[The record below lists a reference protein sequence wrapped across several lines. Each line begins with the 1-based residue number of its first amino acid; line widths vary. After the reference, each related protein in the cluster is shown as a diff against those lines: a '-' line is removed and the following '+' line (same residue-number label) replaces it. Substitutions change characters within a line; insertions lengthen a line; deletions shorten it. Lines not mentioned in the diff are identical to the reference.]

1 LGWAPEDEEQQV
13 LLQGE
18 VSGVEPIGREF
29 MRKTSFEYLQPSD
42 QMTGMAQPPLEVAY
56 AGDGPII
63 DMRSPES
70 LSVTSIPLRDAIDQR
85 ESVRKFG
92 DTPLTLD
99 ELSFLLWSTQGVK
112 KTMRDLFTFRT
123 VPSAGAR
130 HCLETYILAN
140 NVEGVEPGLYRY
152 LALTHRLAGITL
164 DPHIADS
171 VVAACVNQRFLREN
185 AVTFI
190 WTADAYRMTWRYGE
204 RGYRYMHIDVG
215 HVCQNLYLAAQAVNC
230 GVCAVGAFH
239 DDELN
244 CLLGIDGEK
253 QFALYLAAVGKID

>member
-1 LGWAPEDEEQQV
+1 MQLQEEV
-13 LLQGE
+13 ND
-18 VSGVEPIGREF
+18 VERIGREF
-29 MRKTSFEYLQPSD
+29 MRKTRFEYLQPSD
-42 QMTGMAQPPLEVAY
+42 QMRGVAQPPLEAAYTGEGPVIELEPPGSFRVA
-56 AGDGPII
+56 
-63 DMRSPES
+63 
-70 LSVTSIPLRDAIDQR
+70 VIPLRDAIEGR
-85 ESVRKFG
+85 ESIRKYR
-92 DTPLTLD
+92 DIPLALD

-140 NVEGVEPGLYRY
+140 NVEGVDPGLYRY
-152 LALTHRLAGITL
+152 LALPHRLAGVHL

-171 VVAACVNQRFLREN
+171 VVAACVNQRFLKDN

-215 HVCQNLYLAAQAVNC
+215 HVCQNLYLAAQAVGC

-244 CLLGIDGEK
+244 YLLGIDGET

>member
-1 LGWAPEDEEQQV
+1 M
-13 LLQGE
+13 LLQRE
-18 VSGVEPIGREF
+18 VNDVERIGREF
-29 MRKTSFEYLQPSD
+29 MRKTRFEYLQPSD
-42 QMTGMAQPPLEVAY
+42 QMRGVAQPPLEAAYTGEGPVIELEPPGSFRVA
-56 AGDGPII
+56 
-63 DMRSPES
+63 
-70 LSVTSIPLRDAIDQR
+70 VIPLRDAIEGR
-85 ESVRKFG
+85 ESIRKYR
-92 DTPLTLD
+92 DIPLALD

-140 NVEGVEPGLYRY
+140 NVEGVDPGLYRY
-152 LALTHRLAGITL
+152 LALPHRLAGVNM

-171 VVAACVNQRFLREN
+171 VVAACVNQRFLKDN

-215 HVCQNLYLAAQAVNC
+215 HVCQNLYLAAQAVGC

-244 CLLGIDGEK
+244 YLLGIDGET

>member
-1 LGWAPEDEEQQV
+1 MEGT
-13 LLQGE
+13 
-18 VSGVEPIGREF
+18 GREF
-29 MRKTSFEYLQPSD
+29 MRRTSFEYLQPSD
-42 QMTGMAQPPLEVAY
+42 QMMGMAQPPLEVAY
-56 AGDGPII
+56 KKQGRVIDLVPSASIRVGDI
-63 DMRSPES
+63 
-70 LSVTSIPLRDAIDQR
+70 TLREAIEQR
-85 ESVRKFG
+85 ESVRKYT
-92 DTPLTLD
+92 DTPLALD

-112 KTMRDLFTFRT
+112 RTMRDLFTFRT

-140 NVEGVEPGLYRY
+140 NVEGIDPGLYRY
-152 LALTHRLAGITL
+152 LASTHRLAEENP

-171 VVAACVNQRFLREN
+171 ITAVCVNQKFLKDN

-215 HVCQNLYLAAQAVNC
+215 HVCQNLYLAAQAVGC
-230 GVCAVGAFH
+230 GACAVGAFH

-244 CLLGIDGEK
+244 ALLGIDGEA
-253 QFALYLAAVGKID
+253 QFALYLAAVGKTGELD

>member
-1 LGWAPEDEEQQV
+1 MRLS
-13 LLQGE
+13 GE
-18 VSGVEPIGREF
+18 VSDVEHIGREF

-42 QMTGMAQPPLEVAY
+42 QMRGMPQPPLEAAY
-56 AGDGPII
+56 AGDGPVIELGP
-63 DMRSPES
+63 PES
-70 LSVTSIPLRDAIDQR
+70 LRVAGIALRDAIERR
-85 ESVRKFG
+85 ESLRTFR
-92 DTPLTLD
+92 DTPLALD

-112 KTMRDLFTFRT
+112 KAMRDLFTFRT

-140 NVEGVEPGLYRY
+140 NVEGVERGLYRY
-152 LALTHRLAGITL
+152 LALTHRLAGVHL
-164 DPHIADS
+164 DARIADG
-171 VVAACVNQRFLREN
+171 VVAACVNQRFLKDN

-215 HVCQNLYLAAQAVNC
+215 HVCQNLYLAAQEVGC

-244 CLLGIDGEK
+244 FLLGIDGEA

>member
-1 LGWAPEDEEQQV
+1 MQKISACDSERVYDMER
-13 LLQGE
+13 
-18 VSGVEPIGREF
+18 IGREF
-29 MRKTSFEYLQPSD
+29 MRKTSFEYLSPSD
-42 QMTGMAQPPLEVAY
+42 QMMGVEQPSLEVAY
-56 AGDGPII
+56 TKNGRII
-63 DMRSPES
+63 DLTPPNSIRVGE
-70 LSVTSIPLRDAIDQR
+70 IPLRDAIERR
-85 ESVRKFG
+85 ESVRKYR
-92 DTPLTLD
+92 DTPLSLE

-112 KTMRDLFTFRT
+112 KTMQDRFTFRT

-140 NVEGVEPGLYRY
+140 NVGGVDPGLYRY
-152 LALTHRLAGITL
+152 LALTHRLAGENP
-164 DPHIADS
+164 DPHISDS
-171 VVAACVNQRFLREN
+171 IVAACVNQSFLKAN

-215 HVCQNLYLAAQAVNC
+215 HVCQNLYLAAQVVGC

-244 CLLGIDGEK
+244 YLLGIDGET